1 MASETNIIR
10 FAGRKS
16 CGECQRSQY
25 CVWQDLD
32 AEEMAKLGD
41 FEVTTRVYRR
51 GEHLFRAGDD
61 FEALYVVRSG
71 AVKTYMDSEDGEEQI
86 TGFHMP
92 GDVIG
97 FNGIAASLHVCNAA
111 ALDTCS
117 VCVFPFERLTKLCA
131 RVPRLQREL
140 INWMSKTILRDE
152 EMLLTLGKRNA
163 EQRMAAFLLTQS
175 GHQRKRGFSETEF
188 TLSMSRTDISNYLG
202 LAVET
207 ISRILTRLQSAGVL
221 EVHRNQIWIRDL
233 SSLRAFANASGTE
246 SEASERVSGIH

>member
-1 MASETNIIR
+1 MANGANVIR
-10 FAGRKS
+10 FAGRRS

-25 CVWQDLD
+25 CVWRDLD
-32 AEEMAKLGD
+32 SDELEKLGD
-41 FEVTTRVYRR
+41 FEITTRVYRR

-61 FEALYVVRSG
+61 FEALFVVRSG
-71 AVKTYMDSEDGEEQI
+71 AVKTYMDSEEGDEQI

-92 GDVIG
+92 GDIIG
-97 FNGIAASLHVCNAA
+97 FNGIASSQHVCNAA

-117 VCVFPFERLTKLCA
+117 VCVFPFDKLEKLCA

-152 EMLLTLGKRNA
+152 ELLLTLGKKNA

-175 GHQRKRGFSETEF
+175 GHQRQRGFSETEF

-207 ISRILTRLQSAGVL
+207 ISRILTRFQSAGVL

-233 SSLRAFANASGTE
+233 HLLRAFANAPAADGAVSD
-246 SEASERVSGIH
+246 RVSGIH

>member
-1 MASETNIIR
+1 MTSGTNVIR
-10 FAGRKS
+10 FAGRIS
-16 CGECQRSQY
+16 CGQCQRSPY

-32 AEEMAKLGD
+32 SEQLARLGD
-41 FEVTTRVYRR
+41 FEVTTRIYRR

-61 FEALYVVRSG
+61 FEALYVVCSG
-71 AVKTYMDSEDGEEQI
+71 ATKTYMDSEDGEEQI

-92 GDVIG
+92 GDIIG
-97 FNGIAASLHVCNAA
+97 FNGIAASRHVCNAA

-117 VCVFPFERLTKLCA
+117 VCVFPFDRLANLCS

-152 EMLLTLGKRNA
+152 EMLLILGKKNA

-175 GHQRKRGFSETEF
+175 QHQRRRGLSETEF

-207 ISRILTRLQSAGVL
+207 ISRILTRFQLAGVL

-233 SSLRAFANASGTE
+233 SSLRVLANTSKGDDTPSA
-246 SEASERVSGIH
+246 RVSRMH